1 MKCVKN
7 GHVCTGYER
16 QRTFIH
22 KSSTVQSAYQPQQ
35 RPKDTSVSRRKQPVG
50 AGPSISVGVGAG
62 PLVVANNH
70 NGPVNINLNIINGGS
85 IPRFD
90 ARPEIRSQLLSSF
103 VDTYLPTSQL
113 LPNANLFKTL
123 PGLVGGS
130 PLLDKA
136 IASLSSAFVATQN
149 QDDRLLQYSTK
160 LYSNAMETL
169 QGKIKMGKSLGK
181 DLLYTTIIFQ
191 VYEVRF
197 AGLWCC
203 WITANT

>member
-1 MKCVKN
+1 M
-7 GHVCTGYER
+7 
-16 QRTFIH
+16 
-22 KSSTVQSAYQPQQ
+22 
-35 RPKDTSVSRRKQPVG
+35 
-50 AGPSISVGVGAG
+50 
-62 PLVVANNH
+62 ANNH
-70 NGPVNINLNIINGGS
+70 NGPININLNIINGGS

-113 LPNANLFKTL
+113 LPNANLFKML

-136 IASLSSAFVATQN
+136 IVSLSSAFVATQN

-160 LYSNAMETL
+160 LYSNALETL

-203 WITANT
+203 RITANT